1 MLTGVSWRLSSP
13 LPASKAASQGRW
25 FGGEIQHES
34 AWLQSSKK
42 MIAADEGMSV
52 FKVLR

>member
-34 AWLQSSKK
+34 ASLQSSKK
-42 MIAADEGMSV
+42 MI
-52 FKVLR
+52 K